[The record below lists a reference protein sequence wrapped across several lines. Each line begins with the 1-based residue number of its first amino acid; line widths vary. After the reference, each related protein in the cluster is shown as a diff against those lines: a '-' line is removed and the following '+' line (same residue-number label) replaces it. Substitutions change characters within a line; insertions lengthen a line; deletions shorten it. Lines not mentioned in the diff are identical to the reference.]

1 MAVWCGIDWAE
12 RHHDVALVDETG
24 RLLARRRIDSG
35 PVGFAELL
43 ELLAEHRVPE
53 EPVTVA
59 IETARGLLPAALVA
73 AGIQVFAINPLS
85 VARYRDRH
93 AVSGGKSDRADALVL
108 ANILRT
114 DGHAH
119 RPVPADS
126 EQALEVRVL
135 ARAHQDAIWDRQQV
149 VNRLRALLLEYYPA
163 AVDTFPDLASP
174 VARQVLM
181 LAPTPTQ
188 GALLRRPALKAAL
201 VRAGRQ
207 RSIAAEVERIH
218 AALRTEQ
225 LQQLPAVE
233 RAMGSRA
240 QGLLESLEAVARTA
254 DRLRDE
260 VTAAFETHPD
270 AELITS
276 LPGLGSIL
284 GARVLAEIGDDRS
297 RFADA
302 RGLKAYAGSAPI
314 TRASGKTRRVQSRL
328 VRNRRLADA
337 GDRWA
342 LCLLTASPG
351 ARAHYDRRREQ
362 GDTHAM
368 AARQLSNRYFGILF
382 HLLQTG
388 AAYDELKAHPSTTLT
403 PTPAGSAA
411 VTAA

>member
-12 RHHDVALVDETG
+12 RHHDVALVDESGT
-24 RLLARRRIDSG
+24 LLARRRIDSG

-43 ELLAEHRVPE
+43 EVLAEHSQPDQ
-53 EPVTVA
+53 PLAVA
-59 IETARGLLPAALVA
+59 IETARGLLPAALAA

-114 DGHAH
+114 DQHAH

-126 EQALEVRVL
+126 EHALQVRVL
-135 ARAHQDAIWDRQQV
+135 ARAHQDAVWDRQQI

-163 AVDTFPDLASP
+163 AVATFPDLATP
-174 VARQVLM
+174 VAHQVLL

-188 GALLRRPALKAAL
+188 GGLLRRPALQAAL

-207 RSIAAEVERIH
+207 RGIAAEVERIH
-218 AALRTEQ
+218 AALRTPQ
-225 LQQLPAVE
+225 LRQLPAVE

-240 QGLLESLEAVARTA
+240 LGLVESLEAVARTA
-254 DRLRDE
+254 DRLREE

-351 ARAHYDRRREQ
+351 ARAQYDRRRER

-368 AARQLSNRYFGILF
+368 ATRNLANRYFGILF
-382 HLLQTG
+382 HLLQTSQ
-388 AAYDELKAHPSTTLT
+388 AFDELKAHP
-403 PTPAGSAA
+403 PASAA
-411 VTAA
+411 VVAA